1 MAAAGSWWGS
11 RRVWSRTILWWA
23 FLPLLRLANG
33 GFVSTKR
40 LFEQGRSKLL
50 SDPALSARATLGFLS
65 FDLDDTLFSTT
76 ATVNDA
82 NRKQISYMNDLCAD
96 AGLDKEAIFTIESF
110 QECTRSIRRELTEP
124 VSYTTLRK
132 LAIRRA
138 IDQHAQVEGTCDLET
153 MVNDIFNVW
162 LQERH
167 MAAERYLFN
176 DTISTLDS
184 IRVHYPDLCNV
195 AITNG
200 RGNPLHMPNTLA
212 PYFDFCVSGE
222 DANVFPHRKPSP
234 VIYETA
240 RQRYQEHCP
249 HHDTDRVWCHVGD
262 CLANDV
268 GASAACGA
276 LAVWYNS
283 DATAYK
289 YTESTLDVLTKSE
302 PSWSTATA
310 TEVEQR
316 QRLFRDAKSR
326 IATRISKLSE
336 LEDALDELLLG
347 AGRGQ
352 GIPTIVN
359 Q

>member
-1 MAAAGSWWGS
+1 MAAWTWG
-11 RRVWSRTILWWA
+11 RRVWSSTILW
-23 FLPLLRLANG
+23 LVLSPQLVKG
-33 GFVSTKR
+33 GFVSSKR
-40 LFEQGRSKLL
+40 LFGQERSKLL
-50 SDPALSARATLGFLS
+50 SNPALFARASLGFLS

-82 NRKQISYMNDLCAD
+82 NRKQISYMNDLRAD
-96 AGLDKEAIFTIESF
+96 AGLDKESIFTMEGF
-110 QECTRSIRRELTEP
+110 QESTRSIRRELTEP

-132 LAIRRA
+132 LAIRRE
-138 IDQHAQVEGTCDLET
+138 VERYPLTEDKRDFET
-153 MVNDIFNVW
+153 TTNNIFNVW

-184 IRVHYPDLCNV
+184 IRVRYPDVCIA

-200 RGNPLHMPNTLA
+200 RGNPLNMPNTLA

-222 DANVFPHRKPSP
+222 DADVFPHRKPSP
-234 VIYETA
+234 VIYEMA
-240 RQRYQEHCP
+240 WRRYQVHYP
-249 HHDTDRVWCHVGD
+249 NHGTDRVWCHVGD

-276 LAVWYNS
+276 LAVWLNS
-283 DATAYK
+283 DASAYK
-289 YTESTLDVLTKSE
+289 YTESALAVLTNGE

-316 QRLFRDAKSR
+316 QRLSRDAESR
-326 IATRISKLSE
+326 IATRITKLSE
-336 LEDALDELLLG
+336 LVDALDELILG
-347 AGRGQ
+347 AER
-352 GIPTIVN
+352 GIPSTVN
-359 Q
+359 R